1 MPKTGQLSKTARASL
16 ANRTF
21 IDHLTNHRDPMS
33 GERLL
38 LSNVLPVKVL
48 RNGKAYMTYYA
59 KNTYKLP
66 YQRVWL
72 EEAQ

>member
-1 MPKTGQLSKTARASL
+1 
-16 ANRTF
+16 
-21 IDHLTNHRDPMS
+21 MS

-38 LSNVLPVKVL
+38 LSNLLPVKVL

-59 KNTYKLP
+59 KNTYKIP

>member
-16 ANRTF
+16 AKR
-21 IDHLTNHRDPMS
+21 IIVDHLTDHRDPVS

-38 LSNVLPVKVL
+38 LSNLLPVKVL
-48 RNGKAYMTYYA
+48 RNGKTYMTYHA
-59 KNTYKLP
+59 KNTYKIP

-72 EEAQ
+72 EETQ